1 MPVLMVIIN
10 APLYKTLSR
19 GGRETNGVELRQ
31 QILNILPMVN
41 LWYRAF
47 FRSFQG
53 GRIMVS
59 SSKGTSVKVKGTEE
73 DDVSEGM
80 INRLPMGIIIMDK
93 EGRIQFVNG
102 YLKKLVGMDQ
112 QSIVGTY
119 LFDLLEP
126 SGIPEIV
133 TLLKDGGWSGK
144 RLDLSMKT
152 PSGRLI
158 SGAFLF
164 EMHESMGAKDIL
176 ITIMERKPQP
186 PRREIGFETLEEL
199 PFPVTIVDRDLRLVF
214 QNSACDEQISLAA
227 KGKDPIKFPKRAR
240 SNKLRECLSTGKPL
254 SYTVDFI
261 TSEGK
266 AEFDVF
272 VVPVPS
278 RSKPVQAME
287 VWTSKDTGTRSRRSD
302 EVPAGLGNEL
312 IETSNA
318 IIIGLDLE
326 GNILLFNT
334 GASRALGYMFDEV
347 EGRSWFDFLLDHDAE
362 KGKLEVFKWTI
373 GSGFRTQ
380 YESRVRARSG
390 ETLVISLENTIIFED
405 DGKISMV
412 LMVGQDITQM
422 KRLEETLRDQSEKL
436 VEAMEE
442 VGLYNDLM
450 IHDIHNVNAG
460 IMGYIELLT
469 LPGIS
474 EEKKKEYINRALQE
488 VRKSS
493 SIIKDVKIM
502 SMARP
507 VIEPS
512 PLSLNDVI
520 KRSIERCGEK
530 WGEKCAV
537 VEHDIPDLTVL
548 ADELL
553 TEAVM
558 RILDNSISHGKTDR
572 LKVRI
577 EARRDPSRSNLVPGP
592 IHLTIQ
598 DNGGGI
604 DDAVLKELFK
614 RPKRTGLEPYGL
626 GLYLVK
632 KIIDRFGGLV
642 WLENTNKPE
651 NGLTVHLL
659 LSEAV

>member
-1 MPVLMVIIN
+1 
-10 APLYKTLSR
+10 
-19 GGRETNGVELRQ
+19 
-31 QILNILPMVN
+31 
-41 LWYRAF
+41 
-47 FRSFQG
+47 
-53 GRIMVS
+53 MVS
-59 SSKGTSVKVKGTEE
+59 SSKGTSTEGKGAPGDE
-73 DDVSEGM
+73 VSAEL
-80 INRLPMGIIIMDK
+80 INRLPMGILIMDK
-93 EGRIQFVNG
+93 EGRLKFVNG
-102 YLKKLVGMDQ
+102 YLGSLLGMDPA
-112 QSIVGTY
+112 SIVGTY
-119 LFDLLEP
+119 IFDLLEP
-126 SGIPEIV
+126 SGIPEMV
-133 TLLKDGGWSGK
+133 TLLKEGGWSGK
-144 RLDLSMKT
+144 RLDLSMKNQ
-152 PSGRLI
+152 SGRWI
-158 SGAFLF
+158 KGTFLF
-164 EMHESMGAKDIL
+164 EGHESKGAKGIL
-176 ITIMERKPQP
+176 ITLMERKPEP

-199 PFPVTIVDRDLRLVF
+199 PFPVTIIDRDLRLVF

-254 SYTVDFI
+254 SYTIDLTTV
-261 TSEGK
+261 EGK
-266 AEFDVF
+266 VEFDVF
-272 VVPVPS
+272 AVPVPS
-278 RSKPVQAME
+278 REKPVQVME
-287 VWTSKDTGTRSRRSD
+287 VWNARETGVRSKRSREMPKS
-302 EVPAGLGNEL
+302 LGNEL

-347 EGRSWFDFLLDHDAE
+347 EGRSWFDFLLDHEAE

-390 ETLVISLENTIIFED
+390 ETLVISLENTIIFDE
-405 DGKISMV
+405 DGKLSMV

-474 EEKKKEYINRALQE
+474 ESKKKDYINRALQE

-493 SIIKDVKIM
+493 SIIKDVKVM

-512 PLSLNDVI
+512 PVSLNDVI
-520 KRSIERCGEK
+520 RRSIERCIEK
-530 WGEKCAV
+530 WGDKCATV
-537 VEHDIPDLTVL
+537 DHDIPDLTVL
-548 ADELL
+548 ADDLL
-553 TEAVM
+553 IEALT
-558 RILDNSISHGKTDR
+558 RILDNSISHGKNER

-577 EARRDPSRSNLVPGP
+577 EARRDPSRSNLLPGP
-592 IHLTIQ
+592 VHLTIC

-604 DDAVLKELFK
+604 DETVLKELLG

-632 KIIDRFGGLV
+632 KIIDRYSGLV
-642 WLENTNKPE
+642 WLENTKKPDK
-651 NGLTVHLL
+651 GLTVHLL